1 MNKFTGV
8 NANHFQLKAKTTHG
22 IQEEKTPLRTEIG
35 S

>member
-8 NANHFQLKAKTTHG
+8 NANRFQLKAITTHG
-22 IQEEKTPLRTEIG
+22 VQEGKTPLRTEIG